1 MVYYPPT
8 AKPPLDPQLAAA
20 LQEAAKLRPKL
31 TFAPLSGGFV
41 TDHSSNTPVTVTG
54 VTGHLGLRAVVYKT
68 PIHED
73 DDGDPEA
80 YGSPPDSNHVTPS
93 TGVNMRE
100 TSLKNATNQKDP
112 AKVFNDPPTPN
123 TFRWEGVRS
132 RHEPPQAD
140 DPAGAIDPRDF
151 LKDVLG
157 RFPIFRSGSNHFYAA
172 QTAMNGPDG
181 QAVNAQEVPYGA
193 LSAALR
199 AHGRVGLGDV
209 GLAIRMSTGAACG
222 FLFGDA
228 GGPTSN
234 SVGEYSVK
242 LARTLFGG
250 GHPSSEP
257 LSFIVF
263 PRSATSGVARPEL
276 IAPTLR
282 NALVDLAN
290 FENVDEVITRLARPQ
305 FGEPLFVGR
314 SFVPRFGFRNSLR
327 HALENEDDNMEA
339 TIRVA
344 LRSAGLP

>member
-1 MVYYPPT
+1 MVFYPPT
-8 AKPPLDPQLAAA
+8 AKPPIDPQLAAE
-20 LQEAAKLRPKL
+20 LREAAKRRPQL
-31 TFAPLSGGFV
+31 TFAPLPGGFV

-54 VTGHLGLRAVVYKT
+54 VTGHLGLRAVIYKT
-68 PIHED
+68 VIHED

-80 YGSPPDSNHVTPS
+80 YGSPPDSNHVTPFS
-93 TGVNMRE
+93 GVNMKE

-123 TFRWEGVRS
+123 TFQWEGVRS
-132 RHEPPQAD
+132 RHEPRQD
-140 DPAGAIDPRDF
+140 DEPAGEIDQRDF
-151 LKDVLG
+151 LKDGRG
-157 RFPIFRSGSNHFYAA
+157 RFPIFRTGSNHFYAA

-193 LSAALR
+193 LSNALHV
-199 AHGRVGLGDV
+199 HGRVRLGDV
-209 GLAIRMSTGAACG
+209 GLAIRMSTGSACG

-228 GGPTSN
+228 GGGSSS

-250 GHPSSEP
+250 GHPTSEP
-257 LSFIVF
+257 LTFIVF
-263 PRSATSGVARPEL
+263 PRSGAVASPEL
-276 IAPTLR
+276 IAPALR
-282 NALVDLAN
+282 AALMDLAK
-290 FENVDEVITRLARPQ
+290 FENVDDVIKRLARPQ

-314 SFVPRFGFRNSLR
+314 NFIPRTGFRNSLQ

-339 TIRVA
+339 TIRIA

>member
-1 MVYYPPT
+1 MVYYAPT
-8 AKPPLDPQLAAA
+8 AKPPLAPQLAAA
-20 LQEAAKLRPKL
+20 LQDAAKERPKL
-31 TFAPLSGGFV
+31 TFASLSGGFV

-54 VTGHLGLRAVVYKT
+54 VTGHLGLRAVIYKT

-80 YGSPPDSNHVTPS
+80 YGRPPDSNHVTPS
-93 TGVNMRE
+93 SGVNMKE
-100 TSLKNATNQKDP
+100 KSLKNATNQKDP
-112 AKVFNDPPTPN
+112 AKVFNDPPTTN
-123 TFRWEGVRS
+123 TFEWKGVRS
-132 RHEPPQAD
+132 RHEPRQPD
-140 DPAGAIDPRDF
+140 DPAGTIDQRDF
-151 LKDVLG
+151 LKDGLG
-157 RFPIFRSGSNHFYAA
+157 RFPIFRTGSNHFYAA

-181 QAVNAQEVPYGA
+181 EAVNAQEVPYGA

-199 AHGRVGLGDV
+199 VHGRVGLGDV

-228 GGPTSN
+228 GGRTSS

-250 GHPSSEP
+250 GHPTDEP

-263 PRSATSGVARPEL
+263 PRSATSGVARAEQ

-282 NALVDLAN
+282 AALEDLAK
-290 FENVDEVITRLARPQ
+290 FENVDDVIARLARPQ
-305 FGEPLFVGR
+305 FGEPLFIDR
-314 SFVPRFGFRNSLR
+314 TFLPRAGFRNPLR
-327 HALENEDDNMEA
+327 QALENEDDIMES
-339 TIRVA
+339 TVRVA